1 MGMILTRTDATFSW
15 PRDQSIRE
23 CQDENAG
30 TAEGFPDQ
38 CQWREELQVREKENA
53 PCLSHLGTVSYW
65 QENEN
70 LPLEGGSVISECKK
84 ACICVTVE
92 SRVRTY
98 GCML

>member
-38 CQWREELQVREKENA
+38 CQWREELQAREKENA
-53 PCLSHLGTVSYW
+53 PCLSHLGTVSH
-65 QENEN
+65 
-70 LPLEGGSVISECKK
+70 G
-84 ACICVTVE
+84 
-92 SRVRTY
+92 RRMRTY
-98 GCML
+98 RWKEDLSFLSARKPVFALLWNQE